1 MIDDIGKQEKNAPSN
16 RIKIG
21 DRFIRRF
28 LLDEFSV
35 ETGNAGDDR
44 CQNDKANSKTQPNLK
59 PSEIYIVNLLRR
71 KSLVNY
77 HWLKRSD
84 GR

>member
-1 MIDDIGKQEKNAPSN
+1 MGYMSQKKQTDPSN
-16 RIKIG
+16 RIEIG
-21 DRFIRRF
+21 YGLGWFYI
-28 LLDEFSV
+28 LYKFSV
-35 ETGNAGDDR
+35 ETSDAGDDR
-44 CQNDKANSKTQPNLK
+44 CQNDKTNSKTQPNLK
-59 PSEIYIVNLLRR
+59 PSEIYIVNLLIR